1 MPVMNKW
8 SKVKNYLLSLD
19 YILIIAILAL
29 IAINILVQFSANNQN
44 TSRIYNDVVYLVIS
58 LVVMFIVAGFNYKNL
73 QNIAVP
79 LYVLSII
86 LLVAVF
92 FLGIKVNGAQRWLN
106 VGIRIQPSELC
117 KIAVP
122 LMVAYYLAKQDEVL
136 GYRHY
141 FIAALIVLL
150 PFLLIAKQPDLGT
163 AILVLLSGFFVLFF
177 ANLPWKTIIL
187 GGLATIMALPLFWLL
202 LKDYQKYRVLTLI
215 DPQSDP
221 LGKGYHIIQS
231 IIAIGSGGVYGKG
244 YLQGSQI
251 HLDFIPEKSTD
262 FIITVLAEEW
272 GYLGVCLLLFVYLIV
287 ALRGLRIMRYAPD
300 LFSTTLAG
308 SITLLFVVHIL
319 VNVGMVGGIFPV
331 VGAPLPLISYG
342 GTATVILMFG
352 LGVLLSI
359 GRQRRGS

>member
-1 MPVMNKW
+1 
-8 SKVKNYLLSLD
+8 
-19 YILIIAILAL
+19 LAL
-29 IAINILVQFSANNQN
+29 VAINILVQFSANNQN
-44 TSRIYNDVVYLVIS
+44 TSRIYNDVVYLAIS

-79 LYVLSII
+79 LYALSII

-141 FIAALIVLL
+141 LVAALIILL

-177 ANLPWKTIIL
+177 ANLPWKAIIL

-231 IIAIGSGGVYGKG
+231 IIAIGSGGIYGKG

-262 FIITVLAEEW
+262 FIITV
-272 GYLGVCLLLFVYLIV
+272 
-287 ALRGLRIMRYAPD
+287 
-300 LFSTTLAG
+300 
-308 SITLLFVVHIL
+308 
-319 VNVGMVGGIFPV
+319 
-331 VGAPLPLISYG
+331 
-342 GTATVILMFG
+342 
-352 LGVLLSI
+352 
-359 GRQRRGS
+359 